1 MIKKLPEGISYHE
14 SCSSDDNDEPK
25 QVSEPGND
33 GDDGDEFKEGD
44 IVKVGKFRINIEKV
58 TKS

>member
-1 MIKKLPEGISYHE
+1 M
-14 SCSSDDNDEPK
+14 
-25 QVSEPGND
+25 SEPGND
-33 GDDGDEFKEGD
+33 ADDGDEFKEGD